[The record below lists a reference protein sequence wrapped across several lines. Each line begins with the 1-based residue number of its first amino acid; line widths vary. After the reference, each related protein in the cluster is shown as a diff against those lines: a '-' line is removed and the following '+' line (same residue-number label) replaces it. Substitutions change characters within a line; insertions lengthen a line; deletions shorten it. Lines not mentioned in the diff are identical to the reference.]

1 MKRLLLCVCA
11 VWLVAAGTAC
21 HADPEDAAGQ
31 ANELSDPARRP
42 NAIQNIKRLWQR
54 ALEQSESNRSDARV
68 QAILDATAEKLSQC
82 YVDNPTDSTSGE
94 EILLLLEEMKD
105 PRTIPALI
113 AALDWRPGTENH
125 AQSAAKALRGMEVP
139 ADKRG
144 EVVAALGAAY
154 EKISQARGID
164 NRMRREFIVTLG
176 ALGDERGQPILM
188 RIMTRQTDSQDFL
201 FNRLAAQEL
210 GKIAGPDQVNDFVKA
225 LFMFDERRPQVQLED
240 VARAALVRIGR
251 PAVEPTV
258 ALLRGQNQEANA
270 LATAMIEAGRRAGGL
285 SEDVTMERLVVAR
298 AAATLGSLGYAEG
311 YPALLQMTKEDA
323 DEDRKWN
330 AGVAMME
337 LNLTAEQRAEARD
350 ALVALYGAVE
360 LPRKPRIIAALRQSY
375 DPLALP
381 FFFEQA
387 SDADVDANVRIEAV
401 KAFALLANAEE
412 ATRLRTMI
420 QADTASEEGGYRS
433 HFEEMNPALEVAGEC
448 NVDVACWVRKLED
461 SNKLVIIKASYML
474 ARLGA
479 GNQQALDALVPKL
492 GHSDIEVRFSVLKA
506 IDAIAT
512 QGSEAA
518 VTKIDELQER
528 EDGTSIWN
536 QFATQA
542 LPVQSRLRNRGG
554 QS

>member
-1 MKRLLLCVCA
+1 MKRLLLSACA
-11 VWLVAAGTAC
+11 VWCLVSGMGC
-21 HADPEDAAGQ
+21 HADADDPAGQ

-42 NAIQNIKRLWQR
+42 NAISNIKRLWQR
-54 ALEQSESNRSDARV
+54 ALEQSESNREDPRV
-68 QAILDATAEKLSQC
+68 KAILDATAEKLSQC

-94 EILLLLEEMKD
+94 EILSLLEEMKD

-125 AQSAAKALRGMEVP
+125 AQSAAKALRGMQVP
-139 ADKRG
+139 SDKMG
-144 EVVAALGAAY
+144 EVVQALGAAY

-176 ALGDERGQPILM
+176 ALGDARGQPILM

-210 GKIAGPDQVNDFVKA
+210 GKIAGEEQVADFVKA

-251 PAVEPTV
+251 PAVEPTI
-258 ALLRGQNQEANA
+258 ALLRGQNAEANA
-270 LATAMIEAGRRAGGL
+270 LATAMIEIGRRQGGL
-285 SEDVTMERLVVAR
+285 GDEVTVERLVAAR

-311 YPALLQMTKEDA
+311 YPALLQVTKEDP

-337 LNLTAEQRAEARD
+337 LTLSPEQRTEARD
-350 ALVALYGAVE
+350 ALIALYGTVE
-360 LPRKPRIIAALRQSY
+360 LPRKPRIIAALRQTY
-375 DPLALP
+375 DPAALP

-387 SDADVDANVRIEAV
+387 SNGEVDANVHIEAV

-412 ATRLRTMI
+412 AVRLRNMI
-420 QADTASEEGGYRS
+420 QNDTASEEGGYRGL
-433 HFEEMNPALEVAGEC
+433 FEEMNPALAVAEEC
-448 NVDVACWVRKLED
+448 NVDVACWIRKLED
-461 SNKLVIIKASYML
+461 SQKLVIVKASYML
-474 ARLGA
+474 ARLGQ
-479 GNQQALDALVPKL
+479 GNEDALNALVPKL

-512 QGSEAA
+512 NGSPAA
-518 VTKIDELQER
+518 VQKIDELQER

-536 QFATQA
+536 NFATQA
-542 LPVQSRLRNRGG
+542 LPTQSRLRNRG